1 MVTGRLGTNKATDA
15 QVPTHDVRQRVL
27 GRRDMISFIFLT
39 MVGATVTYFAAIGVS
54 VVGWWILGSLL
65 FLLPSSLIILEL
77 STTYPNQGGVYDWV
91 HRAFG
96 QRMAAR
102 TSYWYWVNTGLWL
115 PSGYLLVTGAI
126 TTLGWSSATLL
137 QQSLVCVVLVWV
149 TVAISLMN
157 LKVGKLV
164 TDLSSAAVLLLLAAT
179 IVGSF
184 VLFVHRGSA
193 ANHFSVHAMLP
204 NFGAAK
210 VYLPTIVSSLLGMEL
225 VAALAGESKNP
236 KRDMLWAVPVTGAA
250 LSVIQLLA
258 IVGLLL
264 VIPLKVLG
272 LTSGMVV
279 MYRTIFGGVSFLIP
293 WMLGILLVATIFT
306 AILPWSLG
314 TNRMALEA
322 ARNGE
327 LPRVFL
333 RETSSGAPAGATVL
347 MGIVTTVVLLFAG
360 LFIKTEDNLFYAM
373 FAAASA
379 VTILPRLLMFPAVV
393 QLRRRD
399 PLLERPFRVPGGQFG
414 LWLCVLLSMGG
425 VLSSLVL
432 FLWTPGSRVVWGYTG
447 PLLVVFVSAVVVGE
461 GMVGRSLRRRST
473 SVTVPLR
480 TLLRREP
487 ENW

>member
-1 MVTGRLGTNKATDA
+1 
-15 QVPTHDVRQRVL
+15 
-27 GRRDMISFIFLT
+27 
-39 MVGATVTYFAAIGVS
+39 
-54 VVGWWILGSLL
+54 
-65 FLLPSSLIILEL
+65 
-77 STTYPNQGGVYDWV
+77 
-91 HRAFG
+91 
-96 QRMAAR
+96 
-102 TSYWYWVNTGLWL
+102 
-115 PSGYLLVTGAI
+115 
-126 TTLGWSSATLL
+126 
-137 QQSLVCVVLVWV
+137 
-149 TVAISLMN
+149 
-157 LKVGKLV
+157 
-164 TDLSSAAVLLLLAAT
+164 
-179 IVGSF
+179 
-184 VLFVHRGSA
+184 
-193 ANHFSVHAMLP
+193 MLP

-379 VTILPRLLMFPAVV
+379 VTILPRLLMFRAASSGCGSACCSRWEEFF
-393 QLRRRD
+393 RRWCSSCGH
-399 PLLERPFRVPGGQFG
+399 RVRASSGVTPDRC
-414 LWLCVLLSMGG
+414 WWSLS
-425 VLSSLVL
+425 V
-432 FLWTPGSRVVWGYTG
+432 
-447 PLLVVFVSAVVVGE
+447 
-461 GMVGRSLRRRST
+461 RS
-473 SVTVPLR
+473 
-480 TLLRREP
+480 
-487 ENW
+487 